1 MTRKI
6 MSTKKIFRMSH
17 RLEEIRFK
25 YLYYTSRSVTCVR
38 LAEAVRCL
46 EDEEGRKG
54 GRDGGGA
61 AGKEAEAAEAGKT
74 GEEGDAGEG
83 NGLY

>member
-1 MTRKI
+1 

-54 GRDGGGA
+54 GRLVVRTELRGQPTCTRASSFALQGVGGV
-61 AGKEAEAAEAGKT
+61 
-74 GEEGDAGEG
+74 
-83 NGLY
+83 